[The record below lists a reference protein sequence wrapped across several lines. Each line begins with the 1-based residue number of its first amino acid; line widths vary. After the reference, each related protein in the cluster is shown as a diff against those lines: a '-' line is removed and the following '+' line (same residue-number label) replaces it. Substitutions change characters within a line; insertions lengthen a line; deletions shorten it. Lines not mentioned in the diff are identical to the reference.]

1 MKIFI
6 TGATG
11 FIGRHLAKRLVDLG
25 HEVICGGRSS
35 SKLKALPKSA
45 KKARIYLEHQETI
58 QNILK
63 KEKPD
68 ILYHAAALVESNSLK
83 DLRRVN
89 AEGTRKVFEACLQ
102 KGIKK
107 IIYVSSIAVVAGNKE
122 VPLTEDLSFK
132 ATNAYGQSKL
142 EAEEI
147 ALQYRKKGL
156 EIAIFRPCMV
166 YGIDEPHGL
175 KKLTKAL
182 KKRILP
188 VFGTGD
194 RKLQLVSVENVVDVL
209 VLALSKKEA
218 FSGSYFIIDKEILTI
233 KEVFNLITKEIGAKP
248 PICIPQSITLILSKI
263 PFIKKVISFYLKD
276 RVYSID
282 RLRGKLGYVPRI
294 STYDGLKEAVI
305 GYKK

>member
-25 HEVICGGRSS
+25 HEVTCGGRASP
-35 SKLKALPKSA
+35 KLKALPKSA
-45 KKARIYLEHQETI
+45 KKVRIYLEYQETI

-68 ILYHAAALVESNSLK
+68 VLYHVAALVESKSLR

-89 AEGTRKVFEACLQ
+89 TEGTRKVFEACLQ
-102 KGIKK
+102 EGIKK
-107 IIYVSSIAVVAGNKE
+107 IIYVSTIAVVAGNKE
-122 VPLTEDLSFK
+122 VPLTEDLPFK
-132 ATNAYGQSKL
+132 ANNAYGQSKL

-156 EIAIFRPCMV
+156 DIAIFRPCIV
-166 YGIDEPHGL
+166 YGVDEPHGF
-175 KKLTKAL
+175 KKLTK
-182 KKRILP
+182 ILRMRMLP
-188 VFGTGD
+188 IFGRGD
-194 RKLQLVSVENVVDVL
+194 KKLQLVSVENVVDVL

-218 FSGSYFIIDKEILTI
+218 FSGSYFIVDKEILTI
-233 KEVFNLITKEIGAKP
+233 KEVFNLIAKEIGAKP
-248 PICIPQSITLILSKI
+248 PICIPQGIALILSKI

-282 RLRGKLGYVPRI
+282 RLREKLGYIPRI
-294 STYDGLKEAVI
+294 STYDGLKEAVM